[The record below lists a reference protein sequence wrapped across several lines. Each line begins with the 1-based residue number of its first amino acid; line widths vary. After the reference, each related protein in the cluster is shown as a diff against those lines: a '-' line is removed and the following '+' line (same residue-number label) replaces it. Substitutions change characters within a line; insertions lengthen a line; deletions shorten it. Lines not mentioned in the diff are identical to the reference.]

1 MSMFNSVPSVLK
13 RYKQLVGLGIA
24 SAMLIAIFVPS
35 QNIPI
40 TSGTRL
46 CGVYYGHD
54 YGPCPVNKPD
64 VDKEK
69 HREGTHHATIIN
81 NHVTII
87 NQAISIAIA
96 SASASAASASWLS
109 NGNGNGNSS
118 EQQQRAT
125 GSEQQQQRLL
135 LQLLV
140 LRGLQLLLELLP
152 RPPLQLLLLWLR
164 MVVLRQQLQLLA
176 TLRHQHPPRPLLS
189 LQRMTV
195 NLLRAWLQRLHL
207 PKLLLIVSHQP
218 RPPCS
223 CDWTAAA
230 AEGSSAAA
238 AAAAGRASSSL
249 WSCKWRKRC

>member
-1 MSMFNSVPSVLK
+1 MFNSVPSWYCK

-35 QNIPI
+35 QNIPS

-96 SASASAASASWLS
+96 SASASAASAAGSATATATAAT
-109 NGNGNGNSS
+109 GAATGR
-118 EQQQRAT
+118 QQQR
-125 GSEQQQQRLL
+125 GS
-135 LQLLV
+135 V
-140 LRGLQLLLELLP
+140 CFYSFWCYGGYSYFCSFFRG
-152 RPPLQLLLLWLR
+152 RR
-164 MVVLRQQLQLLA
+164 
-176 TLRHQHPPRPLLS
+176 
-189 LQRMTV
+189 
-195 NLLRAWLQRLHL
+195 
-207 PKLLLIVSHQP
+207 
-218 RPPCS
+218 CS
-223 CDWTAAA
+223 CFFCGFAWWFCGAGA
-230 AEGSSAAA
+230 SAACD
-238 AAAAGRASSSL
+238 AAGISIRHDRCFR
-249 WSCKWRKRC
+249 CKG

>member
-35 QNIPI
+35 QNIPS

-96 SASASAASASWLS
+96 SASASAASAAGS
-109 NGNGNGNSS
+109 
-118 EQQQRAT
+118 AT
-125 GSEQQQQRLL
+125 
-135 LQLLV
+135 
-140 LRGLQLLLELLP
+140 
-152 RPPLQLLLLWLR
+152 
-164 MVVLRQQLQLLA
+164 A
-176 TLRHQHPPRPLLS
+176 TA
-189 LQRMTV
+189 T
-195 NLLRAWLQRLHL
+195 ATAAA
-207 PKLLLIVSHQP
+207 
-218 RPPCS
+218 
-223 CDWTAAA
+223 TAAA
-230 AEGSSAAA
+230 ATAGSVCFCSFWCYGGYSYFSSFFRGRRCSCFFRGFAWWFCGSS
-238 AAAAGRASSSL
+238 SF
-249 WSCKWRKRC
+249 SCLRRCGFSIRHDRCFRCKG